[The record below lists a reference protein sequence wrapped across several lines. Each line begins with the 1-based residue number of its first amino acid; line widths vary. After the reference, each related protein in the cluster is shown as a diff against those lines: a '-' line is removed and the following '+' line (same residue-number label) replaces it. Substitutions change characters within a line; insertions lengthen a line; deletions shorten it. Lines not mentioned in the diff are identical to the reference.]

1 MEIKMMFIVMVTFRE
16 HFPDLDSI
24 VICLIKFIDFI
35 EQKQQ
40 QKYFVNKK
48 KIYFDKQLVQFCNRK
63 LFSLLK
69 CKLILL

>member
-16 HFPDLDSI
+16 HFPDLESI

-48 KIYFDKQLVQFCNRK
+48 KN
-63 LFSLLK
+63 LFRQTIG
-69 CKLILL
+69 LILQSKAV